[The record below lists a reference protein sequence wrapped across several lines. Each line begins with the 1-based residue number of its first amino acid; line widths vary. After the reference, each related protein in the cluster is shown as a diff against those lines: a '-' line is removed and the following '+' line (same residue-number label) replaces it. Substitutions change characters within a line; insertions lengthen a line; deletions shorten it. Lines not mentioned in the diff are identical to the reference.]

1 MANKHAKAKNLR
13 ARALVSLVAI
23 IVVVAV
29 CAYLGL
35 YGFGKGTMIN
45 YLKPWGDAISL
56 GLDLRGGVYTVYQAE
71 NNGDPDFD
79 TKMESTVSILTSRL
93 TRQGFTEAT
102 VTRQGNDR
110 IRVEISKIEGEFEAE
125 PKEKPRVL
133 LYHTHSYEAFAQDPD
148 NPYEETTQWRSADAD
163 FNIMAVGAKLKEE
176 LEARGI
182 EVVHDRTEHEPPKLG
197 TAYIRSLATLE
208 KYQEAGEAF
217 DMVLDIHRDA
227 ASARNTNPSCVT
239 ANGKDYARLMMLIG
253 TGEGDDDEGFSIKPN
268 WQENYKLAE
277 ALTEGLNERIPGIC
291 RDIMVKTGR
300 YNQHMSERAVLIEV
314 GHNENTLQEALN
326 ATEPLADVIAD
337 LLLDPASAF
346 AS

>member
-1 MANKHAKAKNLR
+1 MIRIKVYKLSQVIGAAVLAVL
-13 ARALVSLVAI
+13 LIVAI
-23 IVVVAV
+23 VVGIRVFAGAQDSPTLGRESAGVSASAGAPAADKPQALRTWLPDGEEAV
-29 CAYLGL
+29 PVTAEGE
-35 YGFGKGTMIN
+35 T
-45 YLKPWGDAISL
+45 GDA
-56 GLDLRGGVYTVYQAE
+56 
-71 NNGDPDFD
+71 PDD
-79 TKMESTVSILTSRL
+79 V
-93 TRQGFTEAT
+93 
-102 VTRQGNDR
+102 DR

-208 KYQEAGEAF
+208 KYQEAGEKF

-253 TGEGDDDEGFSIKPN
+253 TGEGDDGEGFSIKPN

-277 ALTEGLNERIPGIC
+277 ALTAGLNERIPGIC

>member
-1 MANKHAKAKNLR
+1 MIRIKVYTLSQVIGAAVLAVL
-13 ARALVSLVAI
+13 LIVAI
-23 IVVVAV
+23 VVGIRVFAGAKESSAIDQGSETLSYV
-29 CAYLGL
+29 
-35 YGFGKGTMIN
+35 
-45 YLKPWGDAISL
+45 GDAASAADPEADKPESAVSWLLPDEEAIPVTAD
-56 GLDLRGGVYTVYQAE
+56 GETEDL
-71 NNGDPDFD
+71 PDD
-79 TKMESTVSILTSRL
+79 V
-93 TRQGFTEAT
+93 
-102 VTRQGNDR
+102 DR

-148 NPYEETTQWRSADAD
+148 NPYEETTQWRSADPN

-182 EVVHDRTEHEPPKLG
+182 EVVHDLTEHEPPKLG
-197 TAYIRSLATLE
+197 TAYIRSLETLE
-208 KYQEAGEAF
+208 GYTEAGEEF
-217 DMVLDIHRDA
+217 DMILDIHRDA

-239 ANGKDYARLMMLIG
+239 ANGKQYARLMMLIG
-253 TGEGDDDEGFSIKPN
+253 TGEGDDGEGFSIKPN

-300 YNQHMSERAVLIEV
+300 YNQHMSERAVLVEV

-337 LLLDPASAF
+337 LLLDPESTF